1 MKEGGELTLL
11 TLVNGYLSFVVP
23 YFIIQLCTFGLVP
36 FGLFLFPRTI
46 GLFMILPYFTYTL
59 TVGRYE
65 LKDGARSYEFSK
77 NFFVFRAMR
86 TFLRTEINL
95 PLPKE
100 LEQAEKAT
108 NAQFLIAMFPH
119 AVWSDYHV
127 SMDGM
132 WDIAFP
138 NIYGNIRTLA
148 ASVLFRFPLVREW
161 ALWTS
166 CIDASRSVAEQALYR
181 GRTILVRPGGEAE
194 QLRTTRGK
202 EIVYLRKRKGFLRLA
217 MSKGVPV
224 VPAYVFGASD
234 YHHTSDTLFAPRE
247 WAQKRFGICF
257 PLAIGYWGSLC
268 PLPVKTVCVLGKP
281 LTFEMKKEGTPTSDE
296 VDEAHA
302 KFCLALRELF
312 DEHKKSAG
320 YADREFEIVL

>member
-1 MKEGGELTLL
+1 MKGEDELKPLA
-11 TLVNGYLSFVVP
+11 LVNGYLSFVVP
-23 YFIIQLCTFGLVP
+23 YFIIQFCTFVVIP
-36 FGLFLFPRTI
+36 FCLFLFPRSL
-46 GLFMILPYFTYTL
+46 GLFVILPYFTYTW

-86 TFLRTEINL
+86 TFLRTEIKL

-100 LEQAEKAT
+100 LVQAEKAP

-138 NIYGNIRTLA
+138 NIYDNIRTLT
-148 ASVLFRFPLVREW
+148 ASVLFRFPLVREL

-166 CIDASRSVAEQALYR
+166 CIDASRSVAEQALDR

-217 MSKGVPV
+217 MRKGVPV
-224 VPAYVFGASD
+224 IPTYVFGASD
-234 YHHTSDTLFAPRE
+234 YHHTSNALFAPRE
-247 WAQKRFGICF
+247 WIQKRSGVCF
-257 PLAIGYWGSLC
+257 PFAIGYWGSLC

-281 LTFEMKKEGTPTSDE
+281 LTFEMKREGTPTSDE
-296 VDEAHA
+296 VDKAHA

-312 DEHKKSAG
+312 DEHKKCVG
-320 YADREFEIVL
+320 YADRELQIVL